1 MLISRLAKLS
11 VLALAVSTA
20 VMPLDADAQRNRES
34 RSSAPVEQYPESER
48 ESPRAN
54 VPQRLQ
60 RPLNAF
66 IDKAQGDE
74 PDPNVTLSEGQALAD
89 RENAAGYTRALV
101 YRLMADAAMEN
112 DDYTSAIAY
121 VQKAIDENALSNNE
135 HFNSMRLL
143 AQLQA
148 QEEQYDAALATLDRF
163 VAESASTNP
172 DDRSLRAQLL
182 MQAERPQEAIADLEA
197 LIASTPEPKEQW
209 FGILLAA
216 YADTEQYDKAAVVAE
231 RMLALNPT
239 DKRRIFNAAGIYVE
253 LEQYDR
259 AAALLETARSQNLLT
274 ENSDYRQLYQLL
286 AAIEGREDEMIAV
299 IEEGLQR
306 QILQPDSQL
315 YLAVAQAYYF
325 RDEPNIEK
333 AIENFRLAAPLAEN
347 GDVYVTL
354 GQVLANEDRFA
365 EAKAAIEQ
373 ALAKGTRREGAAWT
387 ALARAEDG
395 LDNQAAAIAA
405 MRRAMAFPETRE
417 AAERW
422 LRSVRAL

>member
-11 VLALAVSTA
+11 VLALAISTA
-20 VMPLDADAQRNRES
+20 VMPFDADAQRNRES
-34 RSSAPVEQYPESER
+34 RPAAPVEQYPESTR
-48 ESPRAN
+48 ESPRAT

-74 PDPNVTLSEGQALAD
+74 PDPDVTLSEGQALAD
-89 RENAAGYTRALV
+89 RENAAGYARALV
-101 YRLMADAAMEN
+101 YRLMADAAMEK
-112 DDYTSAIAY
+112 DDYPAAIGY
-121 VQKAIDENALSNNE
+121 VQKAIDENGLGNNE

-163 VAESASTNP
+163 ITESASSNP

-182 MQAERPQEAIADLEA
+182 LQADRPDEAIADLEA

-209 FGILLAA
+209 LGILLAA
-216 YADTEQYDKAAVVAE
+216 YADTEQNEKGAVIAE
-231 RMLALNPT
+231 RLLALNPT
-239 DKRRIFNAAGIYVE
+239 DKRRIFNAAGFYVQ

-259 AAALLETARSQNLLT
+259 AAALLESARSQNLLT
-274 ENSDYRQLYQLL
+274 ENGDYRQLYQLL

-306 QILQPDSQL
+306 QILQPDSQV
-315 YLAVAQAYYF
+315 YLAIAQAYYF
-325 RDEPNIEK
+325 RDEPDVPK
-333 AIENFRLAAPLAEN
+333 AIQNFQLAAPLASN

-354 GQVLANEDRFA
+354 GQVLANEDRHA

-373 ALAKGTRREGAAWT
+373 ALARGTRREGAAWT
-387 ALARAEDG
+387 ALARAENG
-395 LDNQAAAIAA
+395 LGNREAAVAA
-405 MRRAMAFPETRE
+405 MRRAMEFPETRE

>member
-11 VLALAVSTA
+11 VLALAISAA
-20 VMPLDADAQRNRES
+20 VMPLDADAQRRGES
-34 RSSAPVEQYPESER
+34 RSSAPVQQYPESER

-74 PDPNVTLSEGQALAD
+74 PDPATTIAEGQALAD
-89 RENAAGYTRALV
+89 RDNAAGYTRALA
-101 YRLMADAAMEN
+101 YRLMTDAAMEN
-112 DDYTSAIAY
+112 DDYPAAIGY
-121 VQKAIDENALSNNE
+121 LQKAIDENALSNNE

-163 VAESASTNP
+163 LAESASTNP

-182 MQAERPQEAIADLEA
+182 LQAERPDEAIADLEA

-209 FGILLAA
+209 LGVLLAA
-216 YADTEQYDKAAVVAE
+216 YADTEQNEKGAAIAE
-231 RMLALNPT
+231 QLLALNPT
-239 DKRRIFNAAGIYVE
+239 DKRRIFNAAGFYVQ

-306 QILQPDSQL
+306 QILQPDSQV

-325 RDEPNIEK
+325 RDEPNVPK
-333 AIENFRLAAPLAEN
+333 AIENFNLAAPLAAN

-354 GQVLANEDRFA
+354 GQVLANEDRHA

-373 ALAKGTRREGAAWT
+373 ALARGTRREGAAWT

-395 LDNQAAAIAA
+395 MDNRQAAIAA
-405 MRRAMAFPETRE
+405 MRRAMEFPETRE